1 MGGWRRQEI
10 PRRESE
16 RGETE
21 GEKKKKHEK
30 RVWGAPAFQVTPD
43 PGPLCQPSAGLSGGF
58 VGASSLNGHPADRHV
73 VYPLCVLWGRER
85 LLSVCASSERQV
97 DRVQVSQLFFF
108 FFLRLQHLIESN
120 KKAAKI
126 RNCKIHVLTSMK
138 RTLSSINICAASVR
152 VSSYYISLG
161 FGPFM

>member
-16 RGETE
+16 RGE
-21 GEKKKKHEK
+21 KKKRSMRKGCGELQ
-30 RVWGAPAFQVTPD
+30 PSNVTPD

-108 FFLRLQHLIESN
+108 F
-120 KKAAKI
+120 KDY
-126 RNCKIHVLTSMK
+126 
-138 RTLSSINICAASVR
+138 NIFNSVK
-152 VSSYYISLG
+152 
-161 FGPFM
+161 

>member
-1 MGGWRRQEI
+1 M
-10 PRRESE
+10 
-16 RGETE
+16 RGER
-21 GEKKKKHEK
+21 KKKRSMRKGCGELQ
-30 RVWGAPAFQVTPD
+30 PSNVTPD

-108 FFLRLQHLIESN
+108 F
-120 KKAAKI
+120 KDY
-126 RNCKIHVLTSMK
+126 
-138 RTLSSINICAASVR
+138 NIFNSVK
-152 VSSYYISLG
+152 
-161 FGPFM
+161 